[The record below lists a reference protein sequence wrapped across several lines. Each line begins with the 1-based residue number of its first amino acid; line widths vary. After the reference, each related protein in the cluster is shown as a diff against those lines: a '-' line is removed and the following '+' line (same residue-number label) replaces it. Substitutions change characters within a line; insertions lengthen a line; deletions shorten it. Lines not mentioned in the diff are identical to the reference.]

1 MLIDGDAV
9 PIADEVRR
17 WHTARGT
24 DPLVAALQG
33 GDDYE
38 LLFTARR
45 SHGGRLRSVMTQSGS
60 VAVTRIGEVTRGRKM
75 VLRTSTGETPLPEGF
90 EHFR

>member
-1 MLIDGDAV
+1 
-9 PIADEVRR
+9 
-17 WHTARGT
+17 
-24 DPLVAALQG
+24 VAALRG

-45 SHGGRLRSVMTQSGS
+45 SHAGRLRSVITQAGA
-60 VAVTRIGEVTRGRKM
+60 VAVTKIGEVIRDRKL
-75 VLRTSTGETPLPEGF
+75 VVRTATGETPLPEGF